1 MQTTALALQ
10 DSILNTLPRNLK
22 EAIETYAVETA
33 MPSAFVIELAI
44 VFFLDPDA
52 MTFDDC
58 KVGVMRE
65 PLARLKAY
73 QGTHQGIQGV
83 LEQLPHPI
91 QATIAA
97 YAAEAVLSPEVVI
110 EFALVNFL
118 EPGVTS
124 FDEFQTNLDHR
135 SHAA

>member
-10 DSILNTLPRNLK
+10 DSILNALPQNLK
-22 EAIETYAVETA
+22 GAIEAYAVETE

-52 MTFDDC
+52 MTFEDC

-83 LEQLPHPI
+83 VEQLSHPI
-91 QATIAA
+91 RATISG
-97 YAAEAVLSPEVVI
+97 YAAEAGLSSEVVI

-124 FDEFQTNLDHR
+124 FEQFQTDLDQR